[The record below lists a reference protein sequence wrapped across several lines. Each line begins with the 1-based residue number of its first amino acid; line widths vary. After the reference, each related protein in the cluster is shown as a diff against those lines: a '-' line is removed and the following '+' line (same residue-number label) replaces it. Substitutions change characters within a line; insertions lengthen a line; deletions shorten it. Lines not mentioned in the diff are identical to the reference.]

1 MYTSLI
7 TYLLRL
13 LLDGWFS
20 LQSFHCL
27 INSVVASRFND
38 EGILPWAVGVYTY
51 LIPDFFLLLITDH
64 KVCWHESRKE
74 LTSSIIS
81 LSQ

>member
-13 LLDGWFS
+13 LLGGWFS
-20 LQSFHCL
+20 LQYLHSL
-27 INSVVASRFND
+27 INSVVASRFNN
-38 EGILPWAVGVYTY
+38 EGILPLAVGVHTY
-51 LIPDFFLLLITDH
+51 LMPDFFLLSITDH
-64 KVCWHESRKE
+64 KACWHESRKE

-81 LSQ
+81 LS